1 MTVQTTELVAT
12 PPSDGDRAASSPGV
26 TSTQLLATEQTL
38 RRRRDDFANSRI
50 MFEMVRFLMTKPT
63 SDQVAQQLVLGLM
76 NEHNSKGAVISVF
89 EQDGTLRVI
98 GSFGM
103 SPLALKASSDLS
115 LWDASPMTDAL
126 RHGEPVILPT
136 AEDVEQRYPWLGN
149 PQHPHEPLATW
160 PLALPSER
168 IGAVEVIFSES
179 PDPDRLRSDVAGVA
193 AILALYFSLV
203 AKRANGSELMEPV
216 RTAASNGYAPAHA
229 GPRPAEADDP
239 RVVRALS
246 ERQMQILGLMAKG
259 LTNGQIAARVG
270 FSESTVRQET
280 MAIYRFLNVGG
291 RHEAVRIAGL
301 RGMLEQGPDSKER
314 EARERMMRL
323 ERVGVDRPGVD
334 RPGAERP
341 GVDRPGVDRPG
352 VDRPVMDRPALDRMQ
367 YEREARER
375 MMQERMDRMM
385 PGQRP

>member
-1 MTVQTTELVAT
+1 MTIQSTELVAS
-12 PPSDGDRAASSPGV
+12 PASGSSQQPALASPE
-26 TSTQLLATEQTL
+26 AIL

-50 MFEMVRFLMTKPT
+50 MFEMVRFLMTKPS

-76 NEHNSKGAVISVF
+76 NEHHSKGAVISVF

-103 SPLALKASSDLS
+103 SPLTLKACSDLS

-136 AEDVEQRYPWLGN
+136 AQAVEQRYPWLGN

-179 PDPDRLRSDVAGVA
+179 PDPEPLRSDVAGVA

-203 AKRANGSELMEPV
+203 AKRPGGFAGADTLEMPRITGNGHLGNHGGHRMS
-216 RTAASNGYAPAHA
+216 
-229 GPRPAEADDP
+229 AEVDDA
-239 RVVRALS
+239 RVIRALS
-246 ERQMQILGLMAKG
+246 ERQLQILGLMAKG

-301 RGMLEQGPDSKER
+301 RGMLEPAGESGQRVHRPDVASGLGGPGGMGVPVTAGLPGAIGADRAGVDRAGVDRAAVERMTSDRAAHER
-314 EARERMMRL
+314 EARERL
-323 ERVGVDRPGVD
+323 LQ
-334 RPGAERP
+334 A
-341 GVDRPGVDRPG
+341 
-352 VDRPVMDRPALDRMQ
+352 
-367 YEREARER
+367 
-375 MMQERMDRMM
+375 RMDRMM
-385 PGQRP
+385 PGQQG

>member
-1 MTVQTTELVAT
+1 MTARESDLADTTQPLTPIAADLV
-12 PPSDGDRAASSPGV
+12 P
-26 TSTQLLATEQTL
+26 EQML

-76 NEHNSKGAVISVF
+76 NEHHSKGAVISVF
-89 EQDGTLRVI
+89 EQDGTLRVL

-103 SPLALKASSDLS
+103 SPLTLKASSDLS

-136 AEDVEQRYPWLGN
+136 AEAVEQRYPWLGN
-149 PQHPHEPLATW
+149 QQNPHEPLATW

-179 PDPDRLRSDVAGVA
+179 PDPERLRADVAGVA

-203 AKRANGSELMEPV
+203 SKRP
-216 RTAASNGYAPAHA
+216 A
-229 GPRPAEADDP
+229 GPEVVDSPRIAGNGHSGSHGGNRSTLDAEDP
-239 RVVRALS
+239 RVARALS
-246 ERQMQILGLMAKG
+246 ERQMQILALMAKG

-301 RGMLEQGPDSKER
+301 RGMLEQSPESKER
-314 EARERMMRL
+314 EARERMMRMDRAGL
-323 ERVGVDRPGVD
+323 DRTAVDRMAPDRTAVD
-334 RPGAERP
+334 RTS
-341 GVDRPGVDRPG
+341 
-352 VDRPVMDRPALDRMQ
+352 MDRMGQ
-367 YEREARER
+367 EREMRDR
-375 MMQERMDRMM
+375 LLQERMDRMM
-385 PGQRP
+385 PGQRG

>member
-1 MTVQTTELVAT
+1 MTVQTTELVAAPASEAGHPTASPQLTT
-12 PPSDGDRAASSPGV
+12 PYLPTDQGP
-26 TSTQLLATEQTL
+26 

-126 RHGEPVILPT
+126 RHGEPVILPR

-179 PDPDRLRSDVAGVA
+179 PDPDRLRADVAGVA

-203 AKRANGSELMEPV
+203 SRRPSGTEPIETV
-216 RTAASNGYAPAHA
+216 RTVTSHGYASGHA
-229 GPRPAEADDP
+229 SPRPAEAEDL
-239 RVVRALS
+239 RVPRALS

-301 RGMLEQGPDSKER
+301 RGMLEQGPEAKER
-314 EARERMMRL
+314 EARDRMMRVD
-323 ERVGVDRPGVD
+323 RASVDRAGVDRAGVD
-334 RPGAERP
+334 RAGL
-341 GVDRPGVDRPG
+341 DRSGFDR
-352 VDRPVMDRPALDRMQ
+352 VTVDRMQ
-367 YEREARER
+367 LERQAREH
-375 MMQERMDRMM
+375 MMQERMDRML
-385 PGQRP
+385 PGQRG